1 MDIFEYHELGEID
14 YYLDKAIEI
23 RGIEIPVNIQDSPEM
38 LICYK
43 VFRLWGIE
51 ACKKELNFEKLFN
64 FLIHGNLADNPKGYE
79 YYNAQHNINIA
90 FGMSIGIPYKVMEYI
105 EESGVLEPRIYNLL
119 TFLDAYA
126 KDKNLWKMVYGYC
139 NFDNKFF
146 DENFANED
154 LLAELNNFKGME
166 NSLFAI
172 QCKLEDGVSVREL
185 YNNGRETSLNKYYSD
200 DYKELLAK
208 LHLAGIKSGV
218 CLDVL
223 ANKLI
228 CEDENILY
236 NCLNICDNLKG
247 KSIEEIGEYL
257 KENNYKPITKY
268 FIDINGDIK
277 LKYLYE

>member
-23 RGIEIPVNIQDSPEM
+23 RGIEIPGNVQYSPEM

-51 ACKKELNFEKLFN
+51 VCKGELNFEKLFN

-79 YYNAQHNINIA
+79 YYNAQHNKNIA
-90 FGMSIGIPYKVMEYI
+90 FGMSIGIPYKVMEHI
-105 EESGVLEPRIYNLL
+105 EESGVLEPSIYRLL
-119 TFLDAYA
+119 TFIYAYA
-126 KDKNLWKMVYGYC
+126 KNENLWKMVYGYC

-146 DENFANED
+146 DENFTNGD
-154 LLAELNNFKGME
+154 LLAELNNFKGVA

-172 QCKLEDGVSVREL
+172 QCKLEDGVSVSEL
-185 YNNGRETSLNKYYSD
+185 YNKGRKTPLDKYNTD

-208 LHLAGIKSGV
+208 IHLAGIKSGV

-236 NCLNICDNLKG
+236 NCLNICDKLEG
-247 KSIEEIGEYL
+247 KSITEICEYL
-257 KENNYKPITKY
+257 KENDYKPIAKY
-268 FIDINGDIK
+268 FVDINGDIK
-277 LKYLYE
+277 LK